1 VRAPRRRAFL
11 ALAAAVLGLA
21 LPGGA
26 AVAFWSGSG
35 SGSGAAAG
43 ATAQSLTIA
52 AGAATAGLHPG
63 GQSAVALVLSN
74 PNAFPVQVPSLV
86 LDATQGTGGFAVD
99 AAHSGCALGSLSFAT
114 QTNGGAGWSVPARVG
129 VTNGQLTLSL
139 TGAVAMTTAA
149 ADACQGA
156 AFTVFVRVGP

>member
-1 VRAPRRRAFL
+1 MRLPRRHARM
-11 ALAAAVLGLA
+11 ALVAAVLGLA

-26 AVAFWSGSG
+26 AVAFWSSSG
-35 SGSGAAAG
+35 SGPGTAATG
-43 ATAQSLTIA
+43 TALPLAVT

-63 GQSAVALVLSN
+63 GTSAVALVLSN
-74 PNAFPVQVPSLV
+74 PNTFPAQVPSLV
-86 LDATQGTGGFAVD
+86 LDTTQGTAGFAVD
-99 AAHSGCALGSLSFAT
+99 AAHSGCALGTLSFTT

-139 TGAVAMTTAA
+139 TGAVAMGVSA

-156 AFTVFVRVGP
+156 AFTVFLKVGP

>member
-1 VRAPRRRAFL
+1 M
-11 ALAAAVLGLA
+11 ALLVAVLGLA

-26 AVAFWSGSG
+26 AVAFWSASGTGSG
-35 SGSGAAAG
+35 GAVSG
-43 ATAQSLTIA
+43 TAQSLTVTA
-52 AGAATAGLHPG
+52 AAATAGLHPG

-74 PNAFPVQVPSLV
+74 PNTFPVRVPSLV
-86 LDATQGTGGFAVD
+86 LDTTQGSGGFAVD
-99 AAHSGCALGSLSFAT
+99 AAHSGCGLGTLNFTT
-114 QTNGGAGWSVPARVG
+114 QTNAGAGWTVPARVG

-139 TGAVAMTTAA
+139 TGALAMSLTA